1 MGWLEALNSFLWGLS
16 ADWISLVGLFLS
28 LGLQFQPLR
37 RLPWACGQLWRS
49 LLDRRAE
56 PGEIGSA
63 AALMTALGG
72 TLGVGHLTGMAISLG
87 VGGPGVV
94 PWMWLVGL
102 VGLATKTSEVFLAV
116 RFRQR
121 DGRGAVI
128 GGPMEAIRH
137 GLGPNWNWLAMV
149 YAGLGTVAVFGLGNG
164 VQAQQLALGLH
175 ELSGLPPL
183 LIGFGAAALTG
194 ITLAGGLPRISRVA
208 MLLVPLMTGGYLLAV
223 GGLLLPHAG
232 LLPGVVA
239 RMVHAAFQPEA
250 LTGGALALTVRTAV
264 RGVVFANE
272 AGLGTSA
279 IAHAPASPADPVRQG
294 AIASLANL
302 VSLLVCSATA
312 LLLLASGVMEPG
324 ALAAPGMGGGHLP
337 WDLLG
342 RGGEGVRLLREA
354 FAWGSAGSV
363 WIVDLCLAAFAFSTL
378 VVFGYYGE
386 RCLTFLT
393 GGRGG
398 RPFRLVW
405 IAVLALAS
413 SQSLPGLWGIADS
426 LDALLALPNL
436 LALVLLSSLVFRT
449 RADP

>member
-1 MGWLEALNSFLWGLS
+1 MGWLDALNSFLWGLS
-16 ADWISLVGLFLS
+16 ADWITLVGLFLT
-28 LGLQFQPLR
+28 LGLQFLPLR
-37 RLPWACGQLWRS
+37 QVPWACGELWRS
-49 LLDRRAE
+49 LLDRRAG
-56 PGEIGSA
+56 PGEIGSGP
-63 AALMTALGG
+63 ALLTALGG

-102 VGLATKTSEVFLAV
+102 VGMATKYSETFLAV

-128 GGPMEAIRH
+128 GGPMEAIRQ
-137 GLGPNWNWLAMV
+137 GLGPHWNWLALG
-149 YAGLGTVAVFGLGNG
+149 YAALGTVAVFGLGNG

-175 ELSGLPPL
+175 ELSGVPPL
-183 LIGFGAAALTG
+183 LIGMGAAALTG
-194 ITLAGGLPRISRVA
+194 VVLAGGLPRISRVA
-208 MLLVPLMTGGYLLAV
+208 MLLVPLMAAGYLLTV
-223 GGLLLPHAG
+223 GALLLPHAA
-232 LLPGVVA
+232 LLPEVVG
-239 RMVHAAFQPEA
+239 RMGREAFRPEA

-264 RGVVFANE
+264 RGAVFASE
-272 AGLGTSA
+272 AGLGTTA
-279 IAHAPASPADPVRQG
+279 IAHAPACPADPVRQG
-294 AIASLANL
+294 AIATLANL
-302 VSLLVCSATA
+302 VSLVVCTATA
-312 LLLLASGVMEPG
+312 LLLLVSGVMEPG
-324 ALAAPGMGGGHLP
+324 APVQPGMGSGHLP

-342 RGGEGVRLLREA
+342 QGGEGVRLLREA

-363 WIVDLCLAAFAFSTL
+363 WVIDLCLAAFAFTTL

-386 RCLTFLT
+386 RCLTFLL

-398 RPFRLVW
+398 RTFRLVW
-405 IAVLALAS
+405 VAVLALAS